1 MALEN
6 VVDSIDRTSVTLFGT
21 QRYFGTERQIQA
33 WSARAASGIWVRM
46 AIVRTD
52 QADTEVPRGKG
63 RPPMTERRKDII
75 RLQIATAALELFK
88 AQGVAATS
96 GEQIADRLGISTR
109 TLWRYCPSKE
119 GCVQPLL
126 THAIGVV
133 IEKLRA
139 WPRDVPLVEHL
150 LHESDLT
157 EQVPQSTLDLA
168 RLTRTEPALRAVWMQ
183 TYLEAENAFAE
194 AIAERT
200 GQPADAL
207 ETRVLAGMLNAALR
221 IAVEQHAWLTAD
233 DPDAARESS
242 MTDATRVA
250 LRTAIAGLRL

>member
-1 MALEN
+1 
-6 VVDSIDRTSVTLFGT
+6 
-21 QRYFGTERQIQA
+21 
-33 WSARAASGIWVRM
+33 
-46 AIVRTD
+46 
-52 QADTEVPRGKG
+52 
-63 RPPMTERRKDII
+63 MTERRKDII

-96 GEQIADRLGISTR
+96 SEQIADKLGISTR
-109 TLWRYCPSKE
+109 TLWRYCTSKE

-139 WPRDVPLVEHL
+139 WPRDVPLLEQL

-157 EQVPQSTLDLA
+157 EHVPESTLDLA
-168 RLTRTEPALRAVWMQ
+168 RLTRTEPDLRSIWLRS
-183 TYLEAENAFAE
+183 YLDAENAFAD

-207 ETRVLAGMLNAALR
+207 ETRVRAGMLNAALR
-221 IAVEQHAWLTAD
+221 IAVEQYAWRTAE
-233 DPDAARESS
+233 DPAGARESS

-250 LRTAIAGLRL
+250 LRTAIAGLNL